1 MFVALEGIDGSG
13 KTTVSS
19 RLRDKLESDG
29 IRVFLTHEPTF
40 SVDSISGKLVSQRD
54 AESALK
60 LFFMFTEDRYRH
72 QAEISEKLDQGY
84 LVLCDRYIYS
94 SFAYQGPLLEG
105 IFGAPERLVAWM
117 SGVSEIIKVRPD
129 INIYLDIS
137 ADTAI
142 KRIWNRRSITGFE
155 DLQYL
160 DRVRSY
166 YTGVLRKHL
175 IIINGE
181 DPLNRV
187 VNEIY
192 SIIRP

>member
-1 MFVALEGIDGSG
+1 
-13 KTTVSS
+13 
-19 RLRDKLESDG
+19 
-29 IRVFLTHEPTF
+29 
-40 SVDSISGKLVSQRD
+40 
-54 AESALK
+54 
-60 LFFMFTEDRYRH
+60 
-72 QAEISEKLDQGY
+72 
-84 LVLCDRYIYS
+84 
-94 SFAYQGPLLEG
+94 
-105 IFGAPERLVAWM
+105 M

-129 INIYLDIS
+129 LNIYLDIS

-166 YTGVLRKHL
+166 YTGVLRNNL
-175 IIINGE
+175 MTINGE
-181 DPLNRV
+181 DQLDRV

>member
-29 IRVFLTHEPTF
+29 TSVFLTHEPTF

-54 AESALK
+54 PESALK

-72 QAEISEKLDQGY
+72 QSEISEKLDQGY

-94 SFAYQGPLLEG
+94 SFAYQGPLIEG
-105 IFGAPERLVAWM
+105 IFGTPERVVTWM
-117 SGVSEIIKVRPD
+117 SEVSEIIKVRPD
-129 INIYLDIS
+129 INVYLDIS

-142 KRIWNRRSITGFE
+142 KRIWSRRSITGFE

-175 IIINGE
+175 ITINGE
-181 DPLNRV
+181 DPLDRV
-187 VNEIY
+187 VDEIY
-192 SIIRP
+192 GLIRP

>member
-19 RLRDKLESDG
+19 RLREKLESDG
-29 IRVFLTHEPTF
+29 IKVFLTHEPTF
-40 SVDSISGKLVSQRD
+40 SVDSIAGKLVSQRD

-94 SFAYQGPLLEG
+94 SFAYQGSLLEG
-105 IFGAPERLVAWM
+105 IFGTPERVVTWM
-117 SGVSEIIKVRPD
+117 SGVSEIIKIRPD
-129 INIYLDIS
+129 LNVYLDIS

-142 KRIWNRRSITGFE
+142 KRIWNRRNITGFE

-175 IIINGE
+175 VIMNGE
-181 DPLNRV
+181 DSIERIV
-187 VNEIY
+187 DAIY
-192 SIIRP
+192 RIIRQ

>member
-29 IRVFLTHEPTF
+29 ISVFLTHEPTF

-54 AESALK
+54 PESALK

-105 IFGAPERLVAWM
+105 ILGDPERVVEWM
-117 SGVSEIIKVRPD
+117 SEVSEIIKVRPD
-129 INIYLDIS
+129 INVYLDIS

-142 KRIWNRRSITGFE
+142 KRIWSRRSITGFE

-175 IIINGE
+175 FTINGE
-181 DPLNRV
+181 DQLDRV
-187 VNEIY
+187 VDEIY
-192 SIIRP
+192 GLIRP

>member
-19 RLRDKLESDG
+19 GLRHKLENDG
-29 IRVFLTHEPTF
+29 IKVYLTHEPTF
-40 SVDSISGKLVSQRD
+40 NVEDIAGDLISRRDS
-54 AESALK
+54 ESALK
-60 LFFMFTEDRYRH
+60 LFFMFTEDRYKH

-84 LVLCDRYIYS
+84 LVLCDRYLYS
-94 SFAYQGPLLEG
+94 SFAYQGSLLEG
-105 IFGAPERLVAWM
+105 IFGTREKVVAWM

-142 KRIWNRRSITGFE
+142 KRIWNRRRITGFE

-175 IIINGE
+175 IMMNGE
-181 DPLNRV
+181 DPVERIV
-187 VNEIY
+187 GSIY
-192 SIIRP
+192 DIIRR

>member
-1 MFVALEGIDGSG
+1 MFIALEGIDGSG

-19 RLRDKLESDG
+19 GLRDRLENDG

-40 SVDSISGKLVSQRD
+40 SIEDIAGNLVSRRD
-54 AESALK
+54 PESALK

-84 LVLCDRYIYS
+84 LVISDRYLYS
-94 SFAYQGPLLEG
+94 SFAYQGSLLEE
-105 IFGAPERLVAWM
+105 IFGNPEKVVTWM
-117 SGVSEIIKVRPD
+117 TGVSEIINIRPD
-129 INIYLDIS
+129 LNIYLDIS

-142 KRIWNRRSITGFE
+142 KRIWNRRKITGFE

-175 IIINGE
+175 VIMNGE
-181 DPLNRV
+181 DSPEGV
-187 VNEIY
+187 ISAIY
-192 SIIRP
+192 DLIRQ

>member
-29 IRVFLTHEPTF
+29 TSVFLTHEPTF

-54 AESALK
+54 PESALK

-72 QAEISEKLDQGY
+72 QVEISEKLDQGY
-84 LVLCDRYIYS
+84 LVLCDRYLYS

-105 IFGAPERLVAWM
+105 ILGDPERVVEWM

-129 INIYLDIS
+129 LNIYLDIS

-142 KRIWNRRSITGFE
+142 KRIWSRRSITGFE

-175 IIINGE
+175 ITINGE
-181 DPLNRV
+181 DQLDRV

-192 SIIRP
+192 GLIRP